1 MLVVSIGIFKAGKEG
16 ISWKGALRALESWQC
31 CLFSVGQIG
40 NSSMGTAG
48 QPGQVPKAMGTGAH
62 GPHWGLWGP
71 HSRCSLAPL
80 VGAASAPIW
89 NRKFEPEGVKIPLAS
104 QILDPW
110 PDWVARS
117 MPLAVRLPS
126 VTQCVAYPRGRI
138 LGVMT
143 PGSLPGCRR
152 HRILGYRMTSVS
164 LKRKHILGA

>member
-1 MLVVSIGIFKAGKEG
+1 MASSRLGKKASRGKEPSG
-16 ISWKGALRALESWQC
+16 PWRAGSAVCLVWAKLETAH
-31 CLFSVGQIG
+31 G
-40 NSSMGTAG
+40 NSRPAW
-48 QPGQVPKAMGTGAH
+48 PGPQSH
-62 GPHWGLWGP
+62 GHWCPQATMGLWGP
-71 HSRCSLAPL
+71 HSRCSLALL

-89 NRKFEPEGVKIPLAS
+89 NRRFEPEGVKIPLAS

-117 MPLAVRLPS
+117 MPLAVGLLS

-143 PGSLPGCRR
+143 PGSLPGWRR
-152 HRILGYRMTSVS
+152 HRLLGYRMTSVL